1 VQYHFR
7 SIDTWL
13 DGVLRSHCEEH
24 AWQSDALSYVDAA
37 GKRSIFCSAEEQ
49 QQQGEEEEEDCAGGD
64 DEPELNFMA
73 CSVAS
78 NDDLSA
84 SSIDASHGLPAAD
97 GLPPI
102 GEMVH
107 GMIIIIVPTNCCYL
121 SLFGNS
127 SCCRMQSEV
136 ETTQTEL
143 CFSQYVVLFR
153 YNNN

>member
-1 VQYHFR
+1 VSLFPSYKFISTTWTLVQYHFR

-37 GKRSIFCSAEEQ
+37 AGKRSIFCSAEEEQ
-49 QQQGEEEEEDCAGGD
+49 QQQGEEEEAEEDCAGGD
-64 DEPELNFMA
+64 DEPELNFVA

-84 SSIDASHGLPAAD
+84 SSIDESLGLPAAD

-102 GEMVH
+102 GEMAH
-107 GMIIIIVPTNCCYL
+107 RLIIIIEPTNRCYL
-121 SLFGNS
+121 SLFGS
-127 SCCRMQSEV
+127 SISICS
-136 ETTQTEL
+136 
-143 CFSQYVVLFR
+143 
-153 YNNN
+153 